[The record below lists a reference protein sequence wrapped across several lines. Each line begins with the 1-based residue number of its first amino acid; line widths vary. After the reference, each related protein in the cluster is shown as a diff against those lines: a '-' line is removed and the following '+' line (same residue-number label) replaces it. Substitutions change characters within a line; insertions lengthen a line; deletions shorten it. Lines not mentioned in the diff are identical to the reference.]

1 MLITLADIE
10 GMASPGWGCG
20 SDPGEALDE
29 GFGEVLGE
37 EDYSDSES
45 DLAAAQNEPEG
56 EIKPVRYADGRR
68 EGLSTLEICTRLKNE
83 KMTGENRREQEFLA
97 ILQTYPRNG
106 ADFKILT
113 WLAHGFSCRQAGE
126 RLRRSEK
133 TIRNAARRLRQF
145 RDDGTVKFLPPGLVQ
160 AGEDLLKP
168 FPPTKAGRK
177 PKGWTE
183 IKTEITTAVIF
194 DLLGDPIPTHT
205 YKPPRKTGPRRPR
218 RPGTEI
224 PGQLAFEF
232 AFAMAA

>member
-106 ADFKILT
+106 ADFKILA

-145 RDDGTVKFLPPGLVQ
+145 RDCGTVKLVEKTVE
-160 AGEDLLKP
+160 GKELLKP
-168 FPPTKAGRK
+168 FPPSRAGRPRGGK
-177 PKGWTE
+177 AAKITA
-183 IKTEITTAVIF
+183 EITSISF
-194 DLLGDPIPTHT
+194 DLFGDPIPPC
-205 YKPPRKTGPRRPR
+205 KPRKARKAGVRRPR
-218 RPGTEI
+218 VRPQC
-224 PGQLAFEF
+224 PGQLSLFDL
-232 AFAMAA
+232 AA